1 MEFINQAVT
10 VLQTLVVA
18 LGAGLA
24 VWGVVNLME
33 GYGNDNPGANYAG
46 ILMLLISHE
55 CLQKRWVSHRPI
67 TKKACL
73 KWNGDLNKCLWR
85 YADLS

>member
-33 GYGNDNPGANYAG
+33 GYGNDNPGAKSQG
-46 ILMLLISHE
+46 IKQLSPVQI
-55 CLQKRWVSHRPI
+55 KPPI
-67 TKKACL
+67 KPPPAPFSDD
-73 KWNGDLNKCLWR
+73 KW
-85 YADLS
+85 